1 MIENTLID
9 YPVTSKYFNE
19 QLFTYVGST
28 NNCLLTSQLVWSALV
43 TGVSDSG
50 GVRRG
55 EPRVDIIFISD

>member
-28 NNCLLTSQLVWSALV
+28 NNCLLTSQLVGLLWLLVLV
-43 TGVSDSG
+43 TVE
-50 GVRRG
+50 V
-55 EPRVDIIFISD
+55 